1 MSIMRRVGNGHVRGV
16 LLAAL
21 IVALFAGGPGARGAA
36 AAGEETI
43 DAALLRQAPRVLG
56 YLKEHGYRNVGVLK
70 FRVQKGDEP
79 VSDRVGTLNLDLA
92 ARLEV
97 ALVLTT
103 DIQAPLGV
111 IHDASTVAARIPGA
125 NHLTEPGRRAL
136 LGARYPL
143 AWGGEQVEP
152 DASSPASPTSAST

>member
-1 MSIMRRVGNGHVRGV
+1 M
-16 LLAAL
+16 
-21 IVALFAGGPGARGAA
+21 
-36 AAGEETI
+36 
-43 DAALLRQAPRVLG
+43 LG

-103 DIQAPLGV
+103 DIKAPLGI
-111 IHDASTVAARIPGA
+111 IHDASAVAAKIPGA
-125 NHLTEPGRRAL
+125 NHLNEPGRRAL
-136 LGARYPL
+136 LGRATPWPGAASRSSRMP
-143 AWGGEQVEP
+143 
-152 DASSPASPTSAST
+152 SSPASPRSAPT